1 MKEDLSR
8 WIASLRREPSESQ
21 LEEADVAPNPI
32 DQFRAWMQEA
42 IDAGLTF
49 PNAMT
54 LATATRE
61 GAPSARIVLLK
72 GIDERGFV
80 FYTNYESRKG
90 RELAEN
96 PRAALVFHWQ
106 ELGRQVRVE
115 GDIAALPSEESE
127 AYFRARPRGSRLA
140 AWASRQSQAITSR
153 RALEERFADLATA
166 YHEQDIPLP
175 PFWGGYLLTPRVIE
189 LWQARRDRLH
199 DRVRYRKDEE
209 GVWLRERLAP

>member
-8 WIASLRREPSESQ
+8 WIASLRREAPESQ
-21 LEEADVAPNPI
+21 LEDADVAPNPI
-32 DQFRAWMQEA
+32 DQFRAWMQDA

-54 LATATRE
+54 LATATAE
-61 GAPSARIVLLK
+61 GVPSARIVLLK

-80 FYTNYESRKG
+80 FFTNYESRKG

-115 GDIAALPSEESE
+115 GAIGALPSEESE
-127 AYFRARPRGSRLA
+127 AYFRGRPRGSRLA
-140 AWASRQSQAITSR
+140 AWASRQSQVIPSR

-175 PFWGGYLLTPRVIE
+175 PFWGGYLLTPQVIE
-189 LWQARRDRLH
+189 LWQGRRDRLH
-199 DRVRYRKDEE
+199 DRVRYRRDEE
-209 GVWLRERLAP
+209 GAWVRDRLAP